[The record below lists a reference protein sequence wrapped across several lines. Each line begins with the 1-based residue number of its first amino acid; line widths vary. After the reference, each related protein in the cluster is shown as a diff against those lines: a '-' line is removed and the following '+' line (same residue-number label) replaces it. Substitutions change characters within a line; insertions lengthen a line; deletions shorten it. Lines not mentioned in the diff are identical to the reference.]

1 MASIDGGGDSGGH
14 KKGPGVKKAKK
25 MSTRVDMTPM
35 VDLAFLLVTFFMLSA
50 KTRVADVVEVDT
62 PYSVEDKEF
71 PKNARR
77 LRGFIWRIDEK
88 ITSLENIFPEE
99 EKTIDEKVKIET
111 KKKEKEEKKPMSVL
125 KETTDYGKKV
135 GSKKEKVKS
144 KKQ

>member
-1 MASIDGGGDSGGH
+1 MENNKILELTSFKQI
-14 KKGPGVKKAKK
+14 
-25 MSTRVDMTPM
+25 
-35 VDLAFLLVTFFMLSA
+35 LS
-50 KTRVADVVEVDT
+50 DT
-62 PYSVEDKEF
+62 YPDKEF

-111 KKKEKEEKKPMSVL
+111 KKKEKEEKKPRSGL

-144 KKQ
+144 KQQ